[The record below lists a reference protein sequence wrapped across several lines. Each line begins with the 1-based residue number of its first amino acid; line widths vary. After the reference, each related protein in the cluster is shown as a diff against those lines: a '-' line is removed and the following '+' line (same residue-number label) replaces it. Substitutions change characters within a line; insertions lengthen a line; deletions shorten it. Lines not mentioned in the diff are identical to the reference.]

1 MDTSYLIALAI
12 PVFLFLILCEY
23 LFGIFTGNNT
33 YRLNDTFASISLGMI
48 SRFPPMLNLGFQ
60 GAIFAYAASHL
71 NLTFMPTESW
81 VTWTIA
87 FVLYDLTYYW
97 MHRLHHE
104 IKVFWATHVV
114 HHQGEEFNLSTA
126 LRQTSSGFLW
136 KWIFFIPMFVLG
148 IPAEVFVTV
157 GALNLLYQFWVHTE
171 HVPKLGIFET
181 VFVTPSN
188 HRVHHAQNQ
197 EYIDA
202 NYGGVFILWDRIFG
216 TFIEEKADL
225 SPVYGTVKPLHSWN
239 PLWANIEIFH
249 QMIRDTIYTKS
260 VKDKVRVWFS
270 DTSWRPVDAEKRFPK
285 KINNLNNFKKY
296 DPAISRNVKIYG
308 LVQFFILNVIALV
321 MFFTLDSQGYG
332 ETVLLGIVLVVSMTS
347 VSMVF
352 ENVQGSSLIEL
363 VRAGLLLAIF
373 FTGLVDSSLL
383 VSQILVVHALM
394 NIILVSILFPLRK
407 IFLLAK

>member
-114 HHQGEEFNLSTA
+114 HHQGEEFNLATA

-148 IPAEVFVTV
+148 VPAEVFVTV

-171 HVPKLGIFET
+171 HVPKLGIF
-181 VFVTPSN
+181 
-188 HRVHHAQNQ
+188 
-197 EYIDA
+197 
-202 NYGGVFILWDRIFG
+202 
-216 TFIEEKADL
+216 
-225 SPVYGTVKPLHSWN
+225 
-239 PLWANIEIFH
+239 
-249 QMIRDTIYTKS
+249 
-260 VKDKVRVWFS
+260 
-270 DTSWRPVDAEKRFPK
+270 
-285 KINNLNNFKKY
+285 
-296 DPAISRNVKIYG
+296 
-308 LVQFFILNVIALV
+308 
-321 MFFTLDSQGYG
+321 
-332 ETVLLGIVLVVSMTS
+332 
-347 VSMVF
+347 
-352 ENVQGSSLIEL
+352 
-363 VRAGLLLAIF
+363 
-373 FTGLVDSSLL
+373 
-383 VSQILVVHALM
+383 
-394 NIILVSILFPLRK
+394 
-407 IFLLAK
+407 